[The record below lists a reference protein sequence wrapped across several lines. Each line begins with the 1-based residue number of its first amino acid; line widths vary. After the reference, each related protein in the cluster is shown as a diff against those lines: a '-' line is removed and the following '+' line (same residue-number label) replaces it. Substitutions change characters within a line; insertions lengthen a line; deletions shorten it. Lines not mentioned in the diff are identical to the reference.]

1 MKELL
6 DIIGYAC
13 LSVLTIVLVVFC
25 AFIVTAIM
33 LPLTLIVYIG
43 ELFEKKN
50 NTNESEISQN

>member
-13 LSVLTIVLVVFC
+13 LSVLTIVLVVVC

-43 ELFEKKN
+43 EFFEKK
-50 NTNESEISQN
+50 E